1 MNLGMT
7 SLAISPQSPYESQN
21 VSRVSLASG
30 LQQARVPNGVTPLS
44 PSSSRL
50 AVRAHVT
57 PRRAPVINGPRAV
70 SGMPDP
76 TAAAPTKG
84 YAWAFPDQ
92 EPGDDRRGSSSEES
106 MDERSRISRQNS
118 YAQSITSSILTTDS
132 AMPAGQKRFDDGGE
146 FLSSFPNDGCAN
158 QNIRSSHASPLH
170 PAPLGDKSSK

>member
-7 SLAISPQSPYESQN
+7 HLQISPQSPYESQN

-44 PSSSRL
+44 PTGSRL
-50 AVRAHVT
+50 AARNHVA
-57 PRRAPVINGPRAV
+57 PRRAPVIASPRAV

-92 EPGDDRRGSSSEES
+92 EPGDDRQGSSSDDS
-106 MDERSRISRQNS
+106 ADGRGHISRQNS

-132 AMPAGQKRFDDGGE
+132 ALPPGQKRFDDGGKFPHICNE
-146 FLSSFPNDGCAN
+146 CQFLLTSY
-158 QNIRSSHASPLH
+158 
-170 PAPLGDKSSK
+170 